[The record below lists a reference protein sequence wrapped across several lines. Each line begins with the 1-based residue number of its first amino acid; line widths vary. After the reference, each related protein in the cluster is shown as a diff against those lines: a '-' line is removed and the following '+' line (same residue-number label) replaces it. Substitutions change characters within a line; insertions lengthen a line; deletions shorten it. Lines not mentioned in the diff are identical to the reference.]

1 MNDEKLILRCERH
14 EKLGAPECDIVDAM
28 SWQISQLEAQLAEKD
43 AFIAGMVT
51 KAAALHRPAYDEQQ
65 RRISQLEAQLATM
78 RENFERADDL
88 RALYVRSYNSLA
100 MEKKYE

>member
-14 EKLGAPECDIVDAM
+14 ENLGVPECDIVEAM
-28 SWQISQLEAQLAEKD
+28 SWQIGQLESQLAEKD
-43 AFIAGMVT
+43 AFIAGMV
-51 KAAALHRPAYDEQQ
+51 HRPAYDEQQ

-100 MEKKYE
+100 MEKKYQ